1 MITFFD
7 VAVFDVS
14 YFSHSGLRARKTV
27 KETKPTKRERGDVG
41 VGVWKRERERKK
53 GKRIIKNVFEF
64 ENEVED
70 DVETN

>member
-41 VGVWKRERERKK
+41 VGV
-53 GKRIIKNVFEF
+53 
-64 ENEVED
+64 
-70 DVETN
+70 